1 MKKFLLAVLLLTL
14 AVVAFSGSRV
24 TITMTAGAVGKELEV
39 LYAQLDVFMKQNP
52 NIKVSVMP
60 MPNSSTERHD
70 LYVTYLASG
79 EKEPTVLM
87 LDVIWP
93 AEFAPYLEDLTADK
107 DYFELNK
114 FLPGTVKA
122 ATVNGRI
129 VAIPWFTDAGLL
141 YYRKDLLEKYGFKN
155 PPKTWDEL
163 VQMAK
168 TITAKEKNMVGFVW
182 QGARY
187 EGLVCDFMEYLV
199 SFGGDVL
206 DEQGNVIINSPAAV
220 KALQFMV
227 DLIYTH
233 KVSPQAVTTYME
245 EEARRAFQNGQAV
258 FMRNWPYAWSLL
270 NDPKE
275 SKVAGKV
282 GVAPLPAGPGG
293 KSAATLGGWMLG
305 INKNATPEEKEAA
318 KKLIKFLTSYEQQL
332 YKAVNAGQNP
342 TMMDVYKD
350 PALKKAAPFMV
361 ELYGMFINAVPRPR
375 TAKYSEISDVIQKYV
390 HAALTKQTTPQK
402 AIEDMAKELNKV
414 LGK

>member
-1 MKKFLLAVLLLTL
+1 
-14 AVVAFSGSRV
+14 
-24 TITMTAGAVGKELEV
+24 MTAGAVGKELEV
-39 LYAQLDVFMKQNP
+39 LYAQLDRFMKANP
-52 NIKVSVMP
+52 DIKVSVMP

-93 AEFAPYLEDLTADK
+93 AEFATYLEDLTADK
-107 DYFELNK
+107 DYFELNN

-122 ATVNGRI
+122 ATVNGKI
-129 VAIPWFTDAGLL
+129 VAVPWFTDAGML

-155 PPKTWDEL
+155 PPQTWDEL
-163 VQMAK
+163 VKIAK
-168 TITAKEKNMVGFVW
+168 TITAKEKNIVGFVW

-206 DEQGNVIINSPAAV
+206 DDAGNVVINSPAAV

-227 DLIYTH
+227 DLIYKE
-233 KVSPQAVTTYME
+233 KVSPQSVTTYME
-245 EEARRAFQNGQAV
+245 EEARRKFQNGEAV
-258 FMRNWPYAWSLL
+258 FMRNWPYAWALL

-282 GVAPLPAGPGG
+282 GVAPLPAGPSG

-305 INKNATPEEKEAA
+305 INKNATPEEKAAA
-318 KKLIKFLTSYEQQL
+318 KKLVKFLTSYDEQL
-332 YKAVNAGQNP
+332 YKAINAGQNP
-342 TMMDVYKD
+342 TMISVYKN
-350 PALKKAAPFMV
+350 PELKKAAPFMV
-361 ELYGMFINAVPRPR
+361 ELYGMFINAIPRPR

-390 HAALTKQTTPQK
+390 HAALTQQTAPQK

>member
-1 MKKFLLAVLLLTL
+1 MRKFLLAVLLLTL

-155 PPKTWDEL
+155 HPKTWDEL
-163 VQMAK
+163 
-168 TITAKEKNMVGFVW
+168 
-182 QGARY
+182 
-187 EGLVCDFMEYLV
+187 
-199 SFGGDVL
+199 
-206 DEQGNVIINSPAAV
+206 
-220 KALQFMV
+220 
-227 DLIYTH
+227 
-233 KVSPQAVTTYME
+233 
-245 EEARRAFQNGQAV
+245 
-258 FMRNWPYAWSLL
+258 
-270 NDPKE
+270 
-275 SKVAGKV
+275 
-282 GVAPLPAGPGG
+282 
-293 KSAATLGGWMLG
+293 
-305 INKNATPEEKEAA
+305 
-318 KKLIKFLTSYEQQL
+318 
-332 YKAVNAGQNP
+332 
-342 TMMDVYKD
+342 
-350 PALKKAAPFMV
+350 
-361 ELYGMFINAVPRPR
+361 
-375 TAKYSEISDVIQKYV
+375 
-390 HAALTKQTTPQK
+390 
-402 AIEDMAKELNKV
+402 
-414 LGK
+414 

>member
-1 MKKFLLAVLLLTL
+1 MRKVVLFALLLVL
-14 AVVAFSGSRV
+14 SVVAFSRV

-39 LYAQLDVFMKQNP
+39 LYAQLDRFMKANP
-52 NIKVSVMP
+52 DIKVSVMP

-93 AEFAPYLEDLTADK
+93 AEFAPYLEDLSADK
-107 DYFELNK
+107 SYFELDK

-122 ATVNGRI
+122 ATVGGKI

-163 VQMAK
+163 VKIAK
-168 TITAKEKNMVGFVW
+168 TITAKEKNIVGFVW

-187 EGLVCDFMEYLV
+187 EGLVCDFMEYLI

-206 DEQGNVIINSPAAV
+206 DDAGNVIINSPAAV

-227 DLIYTH
+227 DLIYKE

-245 EEARRAFQNGQAV
+245 EEARRKFQNGEAV

-270 NDPKE
+270 NNPKE

-282 GVAPLPAGPGG
+282 GVAPLPAGPSG

-305 INKNATPEEKEAA
+305 INKNATAEEKAAA
-318 KKLIKFLTSYEQQL
+318 KKLVKFLTSYDEQL
-332 YKAVNAGQNP
+332 YKAINAGQNP
-342 TMMDVYKD
+342 TMMDVYKN
-350 PALKKAAPFMV
+350 PELKKAAPFMV
-361 ELYGMFINAVPRPR
+361 ELYGMFINAAPRPR
-375 TAKYSEISDVIQKYV
+375 TAKYSEISDVIQKYT
-390 HAALTKQTTPQK
+390 HSALTQQMSPQK
-402 AIEDMAKELNKV
+402 AIEEMAKELNKV